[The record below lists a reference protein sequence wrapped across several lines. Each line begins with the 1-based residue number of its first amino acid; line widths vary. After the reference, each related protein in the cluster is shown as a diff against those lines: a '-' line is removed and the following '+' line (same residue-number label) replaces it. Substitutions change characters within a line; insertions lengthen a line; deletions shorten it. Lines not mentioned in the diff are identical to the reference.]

1 MLTKLS
7 ISLKIDTYLRP
18 LSLKKKT
25 KINNAVYF
33 PTNPILYDKIK
44 KIKKKLKDK
53 KTKKKHILSM
63 GKLVKLVNRV
73 SRACTINL

>member
-18 LSLKKKT
+18 LSLKKN
-25 KINNAVYF
+25 INNAVYF

-44 KIKKKLKDK
+44 KIKKIKRQKNKK
-53 KTKKKHILSM
+53 KTYPID
-63 GKLVKLVNRV
+63 G
-73 SRACTINL
+73 

>member
-1 MLTKLS
+1 MLIKLS

-33 PTNPILYDKIK
+33 PTNPILYDKK
-44 KIKKKLKDK
+44 KIKLKDK

>member
-18 LSLKKKT
+18 LSLKTKT

-44 KIKKKLKDK
+44 KIKKK
-53 KTKKKHILSM
+53 
-63 GKLVKLVNRV
+63 N
-73 SRACTINL
+73 

>member
-18 LSLKKKT
+18 LSFKKN
-25 KINNAVYF
+25 INNAVYF

-53 KTKKKHILSM
+53 KTKKKTYPID
-63 GKLVKLVNRV
+63 G
-73 SRACTINL
+73 

>member
-44 KIKKKLKDK
+44 KIKKIKRQKNK
-53 KTKKKHILSM
+53 KNTYPID
-63 GKLVKLVNRV
+63 G
-73 SRACTINL
+73 